1 MRCVRR
7 GNVVQYN
14 AEGIVGGEDSEALCS
29 LPTMFI
35 PENDVILSRG
45 GSPEMKIVIFG
56 TGTLRSSG
64 NASNG
69 IAFWNSAAGVA
80 KS

>member
-1 MRCVRR
+1 MRR

-14 AEGIVGGEDSEALCS
+14 TEGIVGGEDSEALCS

-35 PENDVILSRG
+35 PGNDVIISRG

-56 TGTLRSSG
+56 NGTLRSSG

-69 IAFWNSAAGVA
+69 IAFWSSAVGIA
-80 KS
+80 KN